1 MLSRKIIF
9 TVIILLFLSINEY
22 AQLSSSITT
31 EYEYNDNPFR
41 TKYALETSIFSL
53 NYELGY
59 DFDIMAINYS
69 GNYISFSSDAA
80 RNFYVHQFSVLKS
93 FEKSY
98 LGAYLEQR
106 FGKDIYNYFD
116 YTNAFMFYYYNTNFK
131 DFYIRLSSNLSIANY
146 PNIAILNNL
155 KYSANIFLN
164 HGFESGT
171 TLILGS
177 SFNYKKYLNPTQS
190 GSYSYIDEHNQLITE
205 SYLDKNISYVT
216 QFLNYFRVAQSITPT
231 TGIALQFTNRSILN
245 NGFNSYVKDVNMI
258 YGDESEIFDDP
269 VNYEGNSI
277 LAELTKI
284 FLNDFTIKTGFY
296 FNRKFYPSQGIYD
309 EELKYHNNYMRNDKQ
324 KIFSFMIKKD
334 FVLGDAEDMNLS
346 LLFNYLHMENTS
358 NSDLFNYS
366 NNSMS
371 IGIQFSF

>member
-1 MLSRKIIF
+1 MLYKKIIF
-9 TVIILLFLSINEY
+9 TVIIILFVSINEY
-22 AQLSSSITT
+22 AQLSTSIAT

-41 TKYALETSIFSL
+41 TKYPLKTSIYL
-53 NYELGY
+53 INYELEY

-69 GNYISFSSDAA
+69 GGYFSFSSDAA

-98 LGAYLEQR
+98 LEAYIEQR

-116 YTNAFMFYYYNTNFK
+116 YTNAFMFYSYNTNFK
-131 DFYIRLSSNLSIANY
+131 DLYIRLSSNLSISNY
-146 PNIAILNNL
+146 PHISILNNL

-164 HGFESGT
+164 YGFESGT
-171 TLILGS
+171 TLIYGS
-177 SFNYKKYLNPTQS
+177 SFTYKKYLNPVQS
-190 GSYSYIDEHNQLITE
+190 GSYSYINEHNQLITE
-205 SYLDKNISYVT
+205 NYLDKNISYVT
-216 QFLNYFRVAQSITPT
+216 QLLNYFRVAQSITPT

-245 NGFNSYVKDVNMI
+245 SGFNSYVKDVNMI

-269 VNYEGNSI
+269 VNYEGNSL

-284 FLNDFTIKTGFY
+284 YFNDFTIKAGIY

-309 EELKYHNNYMRNDKQ
+309 KEYNYHNDYMRNDKQ
-324 KIFSFMIKKD
+324 KIFSLMIKKD
-334 FVLGDAEDMNLS
+334 FAIGKAEGINLS
-346 LLFNYLHMENTS
+346 LLLNYQYIENKS
-358 NSDLFNYS
+358 NSDLFNYK

-371 IGIQFSF
+371 IGVKFSF